1 MFLNFSHN
9 VESIVQESA
18 ESWVKN
24 QPNLGAKNQP
34 NLQDSA
40 RFSRIL
46 ENSITEDSTVQDSV
60 KFSRI
65 LGQESTDSRE
75 SEPRDLGESGRVNQ
89 VNQTK

>member
-1 MFLNFSHN
+1 MEVVVKLALFFSCN
-9 VESIVQESA
+9 Q
-18 ESWVKN
+18 SWVKN
-24 QPNLGAKNQP
+24 QPILGAKNQP

-46 ENSITEDSTVQDSV
+46 KNSITEDSTVEDSV
-60 KFSRI
+60 RFSRF

-75 SEPRDLGESGRVNQ
+75 SEPRDLGESEPWESGQ